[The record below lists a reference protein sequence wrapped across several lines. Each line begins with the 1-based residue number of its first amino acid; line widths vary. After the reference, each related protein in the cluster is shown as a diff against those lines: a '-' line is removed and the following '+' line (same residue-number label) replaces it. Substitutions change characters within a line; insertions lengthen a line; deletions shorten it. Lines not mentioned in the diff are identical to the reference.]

1 MRLNRIRIELL
12 CLLAKFENVILIRLP
27 SAQSQDIYSNIHL
40 FVEII
45 FLVNLR
51 FSFSETIESPDS
63 YLLRLSL

>member
-1 MRLNRIRIELL
+1 MHLNRIRIELL
-12 CLLAKFENVILIRLP
+12 CLLAMFENVILIRLP

-63 YLLRLSL
+63 SISYLFR